1 LGKESMDPVYMVYI
15 IIGTLLGGELFT
27 KIILRPLTKY
37 KWGVEI
43 YYFFT
48 SLLRIIYVTIAI
60 AILLSYFNIDASK
73 VLLGTTGIV
82 SFIVGFGFKDLLSN
96 VAAGLWILI
105 VDPFDVGD
113 TVEVAGVRGT
123 IEKITSL
130 AIIIKTE
137 DGVVY
142 VPNSTVWGSTIKK
155 VEVRT

>member
-1 LGKESMDPVYMVYI
+1 VDPLYI
-15 IIGTLLGGELFT
+15 LVLFVGTIVVGEVLTRAF
-27 KIILRPLTKY
+27 LRPLTKY
-37 KWGVEI
+37 KWGAEI

-48 SLLRIIYVTIAI
+48 SLLRIVYVTIAI
-60 AILLSYFNIDASK
+60 AIVLSYFDVDASK

-113 TVEVAGVRGT
+113 TVEVAGVKGT

-155 VEVRT
+155 IEVRT

>member
-1 LGKESMDPVYMVYI
+1 MEPLYMAALFV
-15 IIGTLLGGELFT
+15 GTIVVGEVLT
-27 KIILRPLTKY
+27 RILLRPLTRY
-37 KWGVEI
+37 RWGAEI

-96 VAAGLWILI
+96 VAAGLWILL

-142 VPNSTVWGSTIKK
+142 VPNSSVWGSTIKK
-155 VEVRT
+155 IDVKD